1 MTPFLFLKADPG
13 LEGARVEQV
22 GGIIAVQAVV
32 MIARGMAEQTR
43 RGGQCWAVFQRQD

>member
-1 MTPFLFLKADPG
+1 MTPFLFLKDDPG

-32 MIARGMAEQTR
+32 MTARGMAEQR
-43 RGGQCWAVFQRQD
+43 RGRQCWAVCQR